1 MILLCSNGLTSE
13 KIKAEL
19 RKHVKGCKSAAVVV
33 TADNEYK
40 ENNYHVPERVEE
52 LESLGLEVG
61 LFDIDVA
68 DPELLSEYDVVL
80 FIGGNP
86 FYLLDSIRS
95 HGAERVLRLI
105 AREKVLIGVSAAAFV
120 FSPSLELCNQYTP
133 EMNFVGLVDLTGLAL
148 TEVEVLPHYS
158 RYLEKFPGFE
168 DTCAKYEKKAGK
180 EVVRLNDGDGVFV
193 CSGCKDGEKVVQIKG

>member
-13 KIKAEL
+13 EIKAEL

-68 DPELLSEYDVVL
+68 DAGFVVCVSGYPDYKKDRMN
-80 FIGGNP
+80 ISGNEP
-86 FYLLDSIRS
+86 IFTPGVTYKYTLAMTTIST
-95 HGAERVLRLI
+95 HGRKIYAERFI
-105 AREKVLIGVSAAAFV
+105 
-120 FSPSLELCNQYTP
+120 
-133 EMNFVGLVDLTGLAL
+133 
-148 TEVEVLPHYS
+148 
-158 RYLEKFPGFE
+158 
-168 DTCAKYEKKAGK
+168 
-180 EVVRLNDGDGVFV
+180 V
-193 CSGCKDGEKVVQIKG
+193 CGN